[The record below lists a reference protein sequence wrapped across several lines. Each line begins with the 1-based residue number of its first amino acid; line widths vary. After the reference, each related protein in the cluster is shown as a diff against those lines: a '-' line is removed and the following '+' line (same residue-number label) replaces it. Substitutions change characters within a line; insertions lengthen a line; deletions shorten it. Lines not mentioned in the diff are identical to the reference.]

1 MGHEELKQV
10 GITAYGHRHRLI
22 KGIEKLLTGPG
33 KLATCYWLSLNL
45 NFVLDAA
52 TCCPSGGTVLA
63 ELSPEDQ
70 EYRAV
75 EEEVWGYPVKHL
87 TL

>member
-22 KGIEKLLTGPG
+22 KGIEKLLTGP
-33 KLATCYWLSLNL
+33 
-45 NFVLDAA
+45 A